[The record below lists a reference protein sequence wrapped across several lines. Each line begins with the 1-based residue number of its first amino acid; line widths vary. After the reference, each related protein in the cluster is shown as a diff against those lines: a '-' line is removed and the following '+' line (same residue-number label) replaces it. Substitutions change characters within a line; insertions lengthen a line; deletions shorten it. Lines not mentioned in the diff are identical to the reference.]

1 MTTASPDLPF
11 RSRQAALAFESPVLQ
26 GLSPSE
32 RLIVT
37 QRLASLLIQATEPA
51 RREDSNEER

>member
-1 MTTASPDLPF
+1 MTTVSPDLPL
-11 RSRQAALAFESPVLQ
+11 SPRQAALAFESPVLQ

-37 QRLASLLIQATEPA
+37 DRLASLLIQAAEPA
-51 RREDSNEER
+51 RREESNEER

>member
-1 MTTASPDLPF
+1 MTTASTDLPF
-11 RSRQAALAFESPVLQ
+11 PSRQVALAFEAPVLQ

-37 QRLASLLIQATEPA
+37 ERLASLLIQAAEPA
-51 RREDSNEER
+51 RREDGNEER

>member
-1 MTTASPDLPF
+1 MTTVSPDLPLP
-11 RSRQAALAFESPVLQ
+11 SRQVALAFESPVLQ

-37 QRLASLLIQATEPA
+37 QRLASLLIQVAEPE

>member
-1 MTTASPDLPF
+1 MTTASPDLPLP
-11 RSRQAALAFESPVLQ
+11 SRQVALAFESPVLQ

-32 RLIVT
+32 RSVVT
-37 QRLASLLIQATEPA
+37 ERLASLLIQATEPA

>member
-1 MTTASPDLPF
+1 MTTASPDLPSP
-11 RSRQAALAFESPVLQ
+11 SRQVALAFESPVLQ

-32 RLIVT
+32 RLVVT
-37 QRLASLLIQATEPA
+37 ERLASLLIQAAEPA

>member
-1 MTTASPDLPF
+1 MTTASPDLPLP
-11 RSRQAALAFESPVLQ
+11 SRQVALAFESPVLQ

-37 QRLASLLIQATEPA
+37 ERLASLLIQAAEPE

>member
-1 MTTASPDLPF
+1 MLP
-11 RSRQAALAFESPVLQ
+11 SRQVALALESSVLQ

-37 QRLASLLIQATEPA
+37 QRLASLLIQVAEPE